1 MVIPLHSVV
10 LCDREQLELF
20 PAHERMSL
28 AAIAYDL
35 VGDTAVNV
43 WLSTPSMRDLRTIA
57 FAELR
62 HRVSLKLSLG
72 QRVAILADDLL
83 ASQRRQLT
91 ALVIGLGAR
100 VIETAA
106 LPLAHPLPANPL
118 EVLRANWRGITV
130 VGDIHG
136 VLPALTT
143 ACRWAEA
150 RGNFVL
156 FMGDTIDYG
165 ADTLATSDAVYDAVM
180 AGTAGLILGNHERK
194 IARWLDQCENGKANL
209 RLNAGNR
216 VTIDALN
223 ALKPMARKQW
233 IGRFRGLLSHAVLI
247 QQIDGITML
256 HAAVHPTFWGHQNS
270 DLIEQ
275 FALYGEADHS
285 SGKYRRSHRWIDAVP
300 RDRLVLVGH
309 DVIGEF
315 PTVMTGAQGGRVVFL
330 DTGCGKGGY
339 LSTADLRF
347 GDNGL
352 RLECFNRH

>member
-1 MVIPLHSVV
+1 MVTPLHSVV
-10 LCDREQLELF
+10 FCDREQLDLF
-20 PAHERMSL
+20 PPHERVSH
-28 AAIAYDL
+28 ARIAYDL
-35 VGDTAVNV
+35 VGDSA
-43 WLSTPSMRDLRTIA
+43 RDLRA
-57 FAELR
+57 VVFAELR

-83 ASQRRQLT
+83 VNQRRQLT
-91 ALVIGLGAR
+91 ALAGALGAC
-100 VIETAA
+100 VIETPV
-106 LPLAHPLPANPL
+106 LPLAQPLPADPL
-118 EVLRANWRGITV
+118 DFLRARWRGITV
-130 VGDIHG
+130 VADVHGD
-136 VLPALTT
+136 LANLTI
-143 ACRWAEA
+143 ARRWAEA

-156 FMGDTIDYG
+156 FLGDVIDYG

-194 IARWLDQCENGKANL
+194 IARWLSQCENGKANL

-223 ALKPMARKQW
+223 ALRPIARKQW
-233 IGRFRGLLSHAVLI
+233 IGRFRGLLSHAALI
-247 QQIDGITML
+247 QRLGDITLL
-256 HAAVHPTFWGHQNS
+256 HAAAHPTLWGTPAAES
-270 DLIEQ
+270 IEQ

-300 RDRLVLVGH
+300 RDQLVFVGH

-315 PTVMTGAQGGRVVFL
+315 PTVLTGAKGGCVVFL
-330 DTGCGKGGY
+330 DTGCGKGGH

-347 GDNGL
+347 GESGL